1 MKKAR
6 KAPHI
11 PLFDLKMADLYADP
25 FDPADVRLVNLKI
38 PADLLSRV
46 HKIAKQL
53 GVTKSAAIIAL
64 INEGLDSASGRG
76 EATTGRSRKST

>member
-11 PLFDLKMADLYADP
+11 PLSDLRLSHLYEDP
-25 FDPADVRLVNLKI
+25 LDPAQTRLVNLKV

-46 HKIAKQL
+46 HRVARQI
-53 GVTKSAAIIAL
+53 GVTKTSAIIAL
-64 INEGLDSASGRG
+64 LNEGLD
-76 EATTGRSRKST
+76 EARKRKGSSTTGRK

>member
-11 PLFDLKMADLYADP
+11 PLSDLKLSDLYADP
-25 FDPADVRLVNLKI
+25 FDPADTRLVNLKV

-64 INEGLDSASGRG
+64 INEGLESSASRN
-76 EATTGRSRKST
+76 ETPSGRSRKPA